1 MQKKKVLFVAT
12 VVKTH
17 IMEFHIPYLAMFQDM
32 GWETAVAAKNDYEDP
47 ADCRIPHC
55 DTYYDIPFAR
65 LPWKTDNLK
74 AYRQLK
80 KIIDEIN
87 RLRGEGVLEPMI
99 AEVFPDNEEAR
110 VELLARV
117 AMALKT
123 ENFQFLYGNY
133 GKLREKELQERLV
146 KCGVVG
152 YVYLNAQR

>member
-1 MQKKKVLFVAT
+1 MKGINIAEYVYGNYTKGEFPRVEVEMALAQRAEAAILARDLKRLFEKPLEVYHYSG
-12 VVKTH
+12 K
-17 IMEFHIPYLAMFQDM
+17 YC
-32 GWETAVAAKNDYEDP
+32 YEP
-47 ADCRIPHC
+47 EKLEGHFCRLGVER
-55 DTYYDIPFAR
+55 FV
-65 LPWKTDNLK
+65 
-74 AYRQLK
+74 K